1 MISEEEKLAVVKM
14 FCAYC
19 RRTLRNARTDII
31 RKQARE
37 ARWETVFSDMHES
50 ELNRLASPDALIS
63 EEVVFEVMVAAV
75 SGDPVAMQKV
85 LAYFDGYMD
94 QLCTHAFLDESGR
107 VEYGVDTLRKTQLQ
121 GKLLAA
127 MLRFE
132 P

>member
-1 MISEEEKLAVVKM
+1 MMS
-14 FCAYC
+14 Y
-19 RRTLRNARTDII
+19 
-31 RKQARE
+31 
-37 ARWETVFSDMHES
+37 
-50 ELNRLASPDALIS
+50 
-63 EEVVFEVMVAAV
+63 EVMVAAV

-94 QLCTHAFLDESGR
+94 QLCTHAFLDEFGR
-107 VEYGVDTLRKTQLQ
+107 VEYGVETLRKTQLQ

>member
-1 MISEEEKLAVVKM
+1 MMS
-14 FCAYC
+14 Y
-19 RRTLRNARTDII
+19 
-31 RKQARE
+31 
-37 ARWETVFSDMHES
+37 
-50 ELNRLASPDALIS
+50 
-63 EEVVFEVMVAAV
+63 EVMVAAV

-94 QLCTHAFLDESGR
+94 QLCTHVFLDESGR